1 MNTLALNVFE
11 FSLLVLVFKLKGDG
25 KNGSD
30 FILRFKIDRTVE
42 LVDDLLNDNKSQA
55 NSVLIQANII
65 LYLTKKLK
73 HLISILIL
81 DS

>member
-55 NSVLIQANII
+55 NSVLIKANII

>member
-25 KNGSD
+25 KNRSD

-55 NSVLIQANII
+55 NSVLIKANII